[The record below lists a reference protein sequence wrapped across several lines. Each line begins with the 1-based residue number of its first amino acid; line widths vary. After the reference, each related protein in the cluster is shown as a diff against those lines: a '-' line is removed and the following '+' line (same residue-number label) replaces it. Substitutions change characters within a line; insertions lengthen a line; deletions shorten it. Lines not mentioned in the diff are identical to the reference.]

1 MLRFA
6 VCEEEMFARKKISYG
21 LKQIFHQRGQDVEVV
36 EFATGNALKSAILQK
51 RFFDALF
58 LNTELSGMDGIEL
71 GVWLRNHQ
79 WNNLLIYISDCEQRV
94 FQSFQ
99 AHPFRFIRKSLF
111 SQEMVPAS
119 RDMLEELRKRKG
131 EFLMFRSGGQTFRID
146 PYDIIYAESQRKKQ
160 YIYTDQHKLE
170 INDTFKEV
178 LEFLKPY
185 GFIQIHRSYVVNY
198 RYVQSFCS
206 NTMEL
211 CHQIQLPVG
220 RQRLTEIREEF
231 AQLSLA

>member
-1 MLRFA
+1 MRFA

-21 LKQIFHQRGQDVEVV
+21 LKQTFHQMGQDVEIV
-36 EFATGNALKSAILQK
+36 EFATGKALRNAILQK
-51 RFFDALF
+51 RFFDGVF
-58 LNTELSGMDGIEL
+58 LNTELSGMDGIDV
-71 GVWLRNHQ
+71 GIWLRKLQ

-94 FQSFQ
+94 FRSFQ
-99 AHPFRFIRKSLF
+99 ARPFRFIRKSRF
-111 SQEMVPAS
+111 YQEMVPVVK
-119 RDMLEELRKRKG
+119 DMLNELHKRKG
-131 EFLMFRSGGQTFRID
+131 EFLMFRSGGQTYRID
-146 PYDIIYAESQRKKQ
+146 PYDIIYVESQRKKQ
-160 YIYTDQHKLE
+160 YIYTSQHKLE

-198 RYVQSFCS
+198 RCVQSFCA

-231 AQLSLA
+231 AQLCLA